1 MNNLIDYK
9 TIGTRLASL
18 RKKQGLTQEKLAEQL
33 NLTSFYI
40 SKIENGKANVTLE
53 TLADI
58 CRFFNTDIGSILSGT
73 VSQDS
78 KSSIPPRLQ
87 EIYTNCS
94 SSKKQLILD
103 IAETIYKAK
112 I

>member
-9 TIGTRLASL
+9 TIGNRLADL
-18 RKKQGLTQEKLAEQL
+18 RKKHGITQEKLAEQL
-33 NLTSFYI
+33 NLSTFYI

-58 CRFFNTDIGSILSGT
+58 CRFFNTDVSFILSGT
-73 VSQDS
+73 TS
-78 KSSIPPRLQ
+78 KNNHTEIPPRLQ
-87 EIYTNCS
+87 EIYSNCS
-94 SSKKQLILD
+94 SQKRKLILD